1 MHNPAGVVYGRLPG
15 FRLSDRGEAMAAM
28 TAEGLADLPVTRLIA
43 SPLLRTQLSA
53 KPIAERFGL
62 EIESDDRVVEA
73 WNRFEGRTLRGR
85 AVLTRPQDW
94 PLFRNPSRPSWGEP
108 FVDVLA
114 RMRPAV
120 LDAIR
125 STPDGDVVIV
135 SHQLPIW
142 TVHRSVVGKPLAHDP
157 RRRRCAL
164 SSVTSF
170 AFEDGRLIETGYR
183 DPAAPL
189 LAGAVDRGA
198 T

>member
-15 FRLSDRGEAMAAM
+15 FRLSERGQAMAAM
-28 TAEGLADLPVTRLIA
+28 TADGLAELPVARLIA
-43 SPLLRTQLSA
+43 SPLLRTQQSA
-53 KPIAERFGL
+53 APIAERFGL
-62 EIESDDRVVEA
+62 QVETDDRVVEA
-73 WNRFEGRTLRGR
+73 WNRFEGRSLRGR
-85 AVLTRPQDW
+85 ALLANPKDW
-94 PLFRNPSRPSWGEP
+94 PLFRNPARPSWGEP

-120 LDAIR
+120 MDAIR
-125 STPDGDVVIV
+125 GTQDGDVVIV

-142 TVHRSVVGKPLAHDP
+142 TTHRSVVGSSLAHNP
-157 RRRRCAL
+157 ARRRCAL

-170 AFEDGRLIETGYR
+170 ALQGGRLVETGYR
-183 DPAAPL
+183 DPAASL